1 MRIIKTT
8 FQDEELPHDL
18 ILTTRQ
24 KAKIRNAFSN
34 NMSTDIKLSK
44 AQLSKIIQSAGF
56 VGKTLGNMMGNIGKK
71 KALLEF
77 AVPLVKDVFA

>member
-18 ILTTRQ
+18 FLTTRQ

-44 AQLSKIIQSAGF
+44 VQLSKIIQSAGF

-71 KALLEF
+71 KHY
-77 AVPLVKDVFA
+77 